1 MHGVE
6 DDARIHAGNI
16 FSTCLGQVI
25 HHDPFRVMETWM
37 EFSGQL
43 CESAKLSLF
52 PTDILLTSLR
62 NLDNWMELEE
72 EESNEIVRSKMKGN
86 RRNMD
91 FNLSIPNLH
100 SDSRLIVESAY
111 FIVRTISNSIICKKI
126 FSKRKYV
133 S

>member
-52 PTDILLTSLR
+52 STDILLTSLR

-86 RRNMD
+86 RGNMD
-91 FNLSIPNLH
+91 FNLSISNLH
-100 SDSRLIVESAY
+100 SDR
-111 FIVRTISNSIICKKI
+111 
-126 FSKRKYV
+126 
-133 S
+133 